1 MRTWRSRDNRFR
13 WLTGCGR
20 RATFAEKMQS
30 FDYGSSYIEFLKREE
45 ECCPECL
52 NVERCCPEITQGDK
66 LIISRKNLQVCDI
79 LGDLNDF
86 W

>member
-1 MRTWRSRDNRFR
+1 MAYRMRSS
-13 WLTGCGR
+13 
-20 RATFAEKMQS
+20 FAEKMQS
-30 FDYGSSYIEFLKREE
+30 FDYGSPYIEFLKREE

-52 NVERCCPEITQGDK
+52 NVERCCPEITQSDK